1 MYKLIR
7 FIQPYWFAAILGP
20 LFMLLEVCMDLLQ
33 PKLMAS
39 IVNKGVTAGNLRHI
53 VDTGALMLAVAV
65 VGLIGGVGCTVY
77 STLASQR
84 FGADLRQELFQKV
97 QSLSIRSLDRF
108 DSGSVVTRLTG
119 DVVQLQNLVLVVL
132 RMFARQLFQFAGS
145 LVMAFIISPR
155 LSLLL
160 LAMIPLLVLFLYVT
174 TRMTV
179 PLYGRVQEKLD
190 QLNTMMQENLAGI
203 RVVKAFVR
211 SRHEEQRYGDSN
223 SNFLKASLK
232 AAKLVAINSPVMSLI
247 LNFSVVGA
255 LWYGGVLSREGELPV
270 GDLAAFLTY
279 ITQLLFATLGMGN
292 QLMTLSRAKASA
304 DRINDV
310 LVVPADHVGEAV
322 SGKTP
327 AAAIEKLEFRHVSFS
342 YDGNPEHAVLR
353 EINFTALR
361 GQTVGIIGVNGS
373 GKSTLVSLIPRF
385 YDVTQGQIL
394 LDSCNINDLQPEVLH
409 QKVGMVLQQSL
420 LFSGTILDN
429 IRYGKPEAG
438 LEEVE
443 AAAKLAQAH
452 DFITG
457 LPDGYQTLLGQR
469 GVNLSGGQ
477 KQRISIA
484 RTLMLKPQ
492 CIILDD
498 CTSAVDLNTD
508 LRIRQSLQN
517 VMKDSICLI
526 IGQRIASIQH
536 ADVIL
541 VLEEGRITARGS
553 HQELLHSS
561 PLYREIAIS
570 QQGAQP

>member
-1 MYKLIR
+1 MYKFIR

-39 IVNKGVTAGNLRHI
+39 IVNQGVTAGNLRHI
-53 VDTGALMLAVAV
+53 ADTGALMLAVAV

-77 STLASQR
+77 STIASQS

-119 DVVQLQNLVLVVL
+119 DVVQLQNLVLVVR

-174 TRMTV
+174 TRLTV

-232 AAKLVAINSPVMSLI
+232 AAKLVAINTPVMSLI

-255 LWYGGVLSREGELPV
+255 LWYGGVLSREGVLPV

-310 LVVPADHVGEAV
+310 LVVPADHVGEAA

-452 DFITG
+452 DFIIG

-561 PLYREIAIS
+561 PLYREIATS